1 MAQEPA
7 QGELHTV
14 DNAEAD
20 DIHEFCKHAIPHSE
34 MLNRLLR
41 NHHPRIQALEKDV
54 TDLQKALDELKAQ
67 KSEKIER
74 SGP

>member
-1 MAQEPA
+1 LAQEPG
-7 QGELHTV
+7 QGELHPV

-20 DIHEFCKHAIPHSE
+20 NIYDFGKHAIPHSE

-54 TDLQKALDELKAQ
+54 EDLKKALSELKAQ
-67 KSEKIER
+67 KPNR
-74 SGP
+74 GNP